1 MKVNEVL
8 SKEMRVPPLKEGE
21 KAVFRLKNAFTL
33 EKGRDEPT
41 CPEVVQLSDKEFI
54 WDPFANNGTGQM
66 VMIGNVV
73 GVKAVREAGGGIK
86 LSDQGAVMM
95 IPETKKP
102 EFIKGYCTLSHMDN
116 DQYAF
121 MMRSKKCVDNIYRP
135 RKSGKIVNAFELVTN
150 KKEVSTAMQMAD
162 LQWNAEKIVREK
174 EWVDLKAI
182 KAKLNQSPDS
192 SLHVKS
198 ADNDLQ
204 GMKMELIKIAKS
216 HPKQL
221 IWSSEDPGSKMR
233 VLVFECQSFGVLT
246 LDNGT
251 WTLMEKGTKYRKI
264 HQVEPQKDAVES
276 LISYFESK
284 NGYSDYMAANQ
295 ELKFIFKATRGIPAE
310 V

>member
-8 SKEMRVPPLKEGE
+8 SKEMRIKPLKEGE
-21 KAVFRLKNAFTL
+21 KAVFKLLNAFTL
-33 EKGRDEPT
+33 EKGREEPT
-41 CPEVVQLSDKEFI
+41 CPEVVQISDKEFV
-54 WDPFANNGTGQM
+54 WDPFAGQN

-73 GVKAVREAGGGIK
+73 GVKAVREAGGAIK
-86 LSDQGAVMM
+86 INEQGAAMM

-102 EFIKGYCTLSHMDN
+102 EFIKGFCTLSHMES

-121 MMRSKKCVDNIYRP
+121 MMRSKKNKDNIYRP
-135 RKSGKIVNAFELVTN
+135 RKNGKIINGFELVTN
-150 KKEVSTAMQMAD
+150 KKDVHNALQIAD

-174 EWVDLKAI
+174 EWIDLKAI
-182 KAKLNQSPDS
+182 KEKLNQSPDT
-192 SLHVKS
+192 SLHVKT

-221 IWSSEDPGSKMR
+221 IWSSEDPTSKLR

-251 WTLMEKGTKYRKI
+251 WTLMEKGATYRKI
-264 HQVEPQKDAVES
+264 HQVKPNEDATES
-276 LISYFESK
+276 LISYFESEK
-284 NGYSDYMAANQ
+284 GHSDYIATNK
-295 ELKFIFKATRGIPAE
+295 ELEFIFKATRGGA
-310 V
+310 